1 MSVTAFSPAKTAET
15 MTAPVDFNLDGVESR
30 LAGYAKLKRIKA
42 GENLYVEGDESLFCY
57 QVVSGLVKEYATLED
72 GRRQVAD
79 FYGPGELFGVSELH
93 EQIYTAEAI
102 AESVVRLYPREAFL
116 RSVSSHPPL
125 AYAFLDMLMTRLHRT
140 RERVVVLGRMSAV
153 QRVACFLIRLST
165 EQNTTHN
172 IKFMMSRQDIADH
185 LGLTIETVCRALTEL
200 KKKGVIAMPTAR
212 LFSIVDEASLRNT
225 PHKPCGFH

>member
-1 MSVTAFSPAKTAET
+1 
-15 MTAPVDFNLDGVESR
+15 MTTPVDFNLAGVESN
-30 LAGYAKLKRIKA
+30 LADHAKLKRIKA
-42 GENLYVEGDESLFCY
+42 GENLYVEGDEAFFCY

-79 FYGPGELFGVSELH
+79 FYGAGELFGVSELH

-102 AESVVRLYPREAFL
+102 AESVVRIYPREAFL
-116 RSVSSHPPL
+116 RSISSHPPL

-165 EQNTTHN
+165 EQKTTHN
-172 IKFMMSRQDIADH
+172 IRFLMSRQDIADH